1 MQKSGG
7 GGGLVPASYLIY
19 EYITVAGQKAKKP
32 AKAKLSNASRKKSA
46 KQKLEK
52 SAKKLMM
59 AGGAAW

>member
-1 MQKSGG
+1 MVGRGG
-7 GGGLVPASYLIY
+7 VVPASYLIY

-32 AKAKLSNASRKKSA
+32 AKANGSNASRRKSA
-46 KQKLEK
+46 SSKLEK